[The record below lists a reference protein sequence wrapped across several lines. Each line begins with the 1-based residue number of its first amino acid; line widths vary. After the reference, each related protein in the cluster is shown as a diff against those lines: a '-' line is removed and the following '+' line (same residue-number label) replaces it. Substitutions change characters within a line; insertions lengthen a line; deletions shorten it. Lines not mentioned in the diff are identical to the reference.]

1 MHKALLV
8 NLPHLSLFLMWCV
21 NAFGVIGRSATDS
34 HMSHKANVDLDAC
47 YVALLSEKFSALY
60 SVQHRHTYRTWFSRQ
75 CKRLLITDTDCGALV
90 LLDFVT
96 APEAPSVN

>member
-21 NAFGVIGRSATDS
+21 NAFGVIGRSPTDS

-47 YVALLSEKFSALY
+47 YIGSIALLSETFQLFN
-60 SVQHRHTYRTWFSRQ
+60 SVESTNTY
-75 CKRLLITDTDCGALV
+75 K
-90 LLDFVT
+90 
-96 APEAPSVN
+96 N